1 MAKIVGDFC
10 ILQRKAELA
19 GSKKHMAIEGNFMA
33 LCNKDLQSIL
43 SEERYDNDV
52 PGCAMCF
59 CIFACAFCCN
69 RLAFVDFF
77 FRTS

>member
-1 MAKIVGDFC
+1 MAKTVGDFC
-10 ILQRKAELA
+10 ILQLEAELA

-43 SEERYDNDV
+43 SEERCDNDV

-59 CIFACAFCCN
+59 CIFAHFVATGW
-69 RLAFVDFF
+69 RLSIFF
-77 FRTS
+77 GHPD